1 MFVLAGLPTRT
12 YFKYF
17 SMEYFACLF
26 VYFVWFLFAPFPLV
40 SSHYINNSP
49 PFGAKMCSDICP
61 RESCSEKRSSRK
73 EYTPVLA
80 AEYSVTWR
88 NTIT

>member
-17 SMEYFACLF
+17 SIKYFACLF
-26 VYFVWFLFAPFPLV
+26 VYFLWFLFAPFLLV
-40 SSHYINNSP
+40 SSHYINNIP

-61 RESCSEKRSSRK
+61 RALAVPKSEARGKNI
-73 EYTPVLA
+73 PQF
-80 AEYSVTWR
+80 
-88 NTIT
+88 